1 MKPEAKA
8 AGLNKGDRI
17 DGLNGGG
24 YTGLA
29 QWSEILSDGHPG
41 DTLDVEFAR
50 SDGSPK
56 TGTITMDH
64 GPYFYGS
71 TSAVMAF
78 WQEFLVAALLPLICL
93 GMGYWVVLARP
104 LDRNAWLLLVLL
116 TFPCTLSVNS
126 GLATGVALFLR
137 SLWNSIIQLAV
148 SPALLLFGI
157 YFPERSRIDARARWL
172 KWIILGPLAACIVI
186 LLVATFAD
194 YYKGGDGPL
203 LTVVSNDVAR
213 VLNFLN
219 LLCVIFYLVLTV
231 DKLRSASTEDARRR
245 LRVLA
250 AGTGV
255 GVGAF

>member
-1 MKPEAKA
+1 MANPACTGTSESEAPFRFNLDTRVVQSVKPEAKA

-56 TGTITMDH
+56 TGTITMDR

-116 TFPCTLSVNS
+116 TFPMHSVCQQ
-126 GLATGVALFLR
+126 R
-137 SLWNSIIQLAV
+137 
-148 SPALLLFGI
+148 P
-157 YFPERSRIDARARWL
+157 
-172 KWIILGPLAACIVI
+172 
-186 LLVATFAD
+186 
-194 YYKGGDGPL
+194 GDGCRSFP
-203 LTVVSNDVAR
+203 AR
-213 VLNFLN
+213 LW
-219 LLCVIFYLVLTV
+219 
-231 DKLRSASTEDARRR
+231 
-245 LRVLA
+245 
-250 AGTGV
+250 
-255 GVGAF
+255 